1 MEKFLNPYDKEY
13 MKMTML
19 KHEETFREQVCELH
33 RLYHIQ
39 KILMKDIAK
48 NRQNMHDFA
57 STSKKMI
64 MNDHGDVHKNTQQC
78 LELERPAE
86 KFKIEGESEL
96 QLTLGPTS
104 YYRKRKDAET
114 PLASDSGPSFSSS
127 STGSSH
133 IKFTT
138 REELLNPSFLGR
150 REISSEV
157 EEKLRQDI
165 LNYPPWLMQVLS
177 LNMT

>member
-1 MEKFLNPYDKEY
+1 MEKFLHPYDKEY

-33 RLYHIQ
+33 RLYHMQ

-48 NRQNMHDFA
+48 NKQNIHDFA
-57 STSKKMI
+57 STSKQ
-64 MNDHGDVHKNTQQC
+64 MNDQADVHENARQC
-78 LELERPAE
+78 LDLERPAE
-86 KFKIEGESEL
+86 KFEEEDDSEL
-96 QLTLGPTS
+96 ELTLGPTS

-114 PLASDSGPSFSSS
+114 PLASDSGRSFSSS
-127 STGSSH
+127 SIGSNH

-150 REISSEV
+150 RKNSSEV
-157 EEKLRQDI
+157 EKKLRQDI
-165 LNYPPWLMQVLS
+165 LNSPPWLMQVLS